1 MEAILILAAVAI
13 IFLFFRK
20 RIRRSTSGT
29 VKKYVSPDDQFNAER
44 RERELEIDRLLGK
57 MSENGTDDLTPKD
70 KKRLEE
76 LSKKI
81 K

>member
-1 MEAILILAAVAI
+1 MEAILIIAAVAI

-57 MSENGTDDLTPKD
+57 MSENGMDDLTPKD

>member
-57 MSENGTDDLTPKD
+57 MSENGMDDLTPKD